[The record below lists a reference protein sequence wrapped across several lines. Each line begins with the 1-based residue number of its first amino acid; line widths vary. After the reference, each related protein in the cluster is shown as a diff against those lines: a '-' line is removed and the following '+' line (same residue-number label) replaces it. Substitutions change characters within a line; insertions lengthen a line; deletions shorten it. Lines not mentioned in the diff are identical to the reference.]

1 MKMFDKNF
9 ENRLDM
15 GNICHYLLYGN
26 EYIERE
32 PEGKTMTE
40 KYEKIFENF
49 YIELENYREKVIRY
63 NWSGLD
69 EFEKVLISESMS
81 EQVLYWFERGMS
93 LNFEKGFIT
102 GTEFVFKLL
111 KEIECNKVNV
121 DKS

>member
-49 YIELENYREKVIRY
+49 YIELENYREKVIHY

-81 EQVLYWFERGMS
+81 GQVLYWFERGMS